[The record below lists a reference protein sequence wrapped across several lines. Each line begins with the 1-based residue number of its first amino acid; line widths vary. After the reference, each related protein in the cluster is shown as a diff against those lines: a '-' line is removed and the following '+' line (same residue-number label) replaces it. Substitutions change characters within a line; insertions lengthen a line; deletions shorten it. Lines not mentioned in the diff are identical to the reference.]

1 MTEFLPYFSKF
12 VLTEMG
18 SAGKNA
24 SLLACVCLH
33 ERVENNERY
42 TVNSINRLFI
52 LNTPLITWSKLRNI
66 EITELF

>member
-1 MTEFLPYFSKF
+1 
-12 VLTEMG
+12 MG

-33 ERVENNERY
+33 ERVENDERY
-42 TVNSINRLFI
+42 TANSINRLFI